1 MNNKPIL
8 LAGSIALITTISCNA
23 NAKDWKDILNAVK
36 EQANE
41 QSLKSAVQLQA
52 NPQVKNAA
60 EELKPGSL
68 TDLLMQR
75 VGVTQT
81 QAEGGAGALFQV
93 AKGKMQADS
102 FSQLEQSIPG
112 IPSMLGAAST
122 ATQTSSL
129 GGLAG
134 GLSSLTGNS
143 GGTTGNLLA
152 VASAFQQQGMSPA
165 MIQQFVPIMIEYV
178 KSNSNDAL
186 ANTLSSALLGQ

>member
-1 MNNKPIL
+1 MNNKTIL
-8 LAGSIALITTISCNA
+8 LACSIALITTISCNA
-23 NAKDWKDILNAVK
+23 NAKDWKDMLNAVK

-52 NPQVKNAA
+52 NPQVKNSA
-60 EELKPGSL
+60 EELKSGSL
-68 TDLLMQR
+68 TDLLMKR
-75 VGVTQT
+75 VGVTRT

-122 ATQTSSL
+122 ATQASSL

-143 GGTTGNLLA
+143 GRTTGNLLA

-165 MIQQFVPIMIEYV
+165 MIQQFVPIIIEYV
-178 KSNSNDAL
+178 KSNSNDVL
-186 ANTLSSALLGQ
+186 ANTLNSALLGQ

>member
-1 MNNKPIL
+1 MNNKTIL
-8 LAGSIALITTISCNA
+8 LVGSIALITAISCNA
-23 NAKDWKDILNAVK
+23 NAKDWKDMLNAVK
-36 EQANE
+36 EQANG

-60 EELKPGSL
+60 EELKSGSL
-68 TDLLMQR
+68 TDLLMKR
-75 VGVTQT
+75 VGVTRT

-122 ATQTSSL
+122 ATQASSL